1 MLTRLGLYKLLGE
14 NPERTWPVARRLANT
29 IAQVIAPS
37 LSYGQERM
45 PETGAAVVAV
55 NHFSEID
62 PVIVGLNSRR
72 TLYFMA
78 KIELLSV
85 PIAGELLRW
94 TGAFA
99 VRRGEA
105 DRDSLRV
112 ARWALENG
120 HVVGVF
126 TEGTRQH
133 FGYPG
138 PMHAGAAMLA
148 IQESVP
154 VVPAGIDTFGWTPKN
169 RRRSCI
175 VWGEPIRLELPRNGK
190 GYKEGTAIV
199 GEHVTRLWRIAAQAV
214 ADGCPETLPGGL
226 RRAGTIRP
234 RDSIIRP
241 ELPTWPVEE
250 WAAEPLGPVYRPHRD
265 AQGSRFARS
274 EFRPVPTSTE
284 HRPKEEK

>member
-1 MLTRLGLYKLLGE
+1 MLTRLGLYRLFGE
-14 NPERTWPVARRLANT
+14 NPERTWPAARRLAIG
-29 IAQVIAPS
+29 IAQAIAPS
-37 LSYGQERM
+37 FGYGHELM

-62 PVIVGLNSRR
+62 PALVGLHSRR

-99 VRRGEA
+99 VRRGEG

-112 ARWALENG
+112 ARWALASG

-126 TEGTRQH
+126 TEGTRQR

-148 IQESVP
+148 IQEGVP
-154 VVPAGIDTFGWTPKN
+154 VVPAGIDTFGWTPRN
-169 RRRSCI
+169 RRRSGV
-175 VWGEPIRLELPRNGK
+175 VWGEPFRLDLPRNGK
-190 GYKEGTAIV
+190 GYKEGTAV
-199 GEHVTRLWRIAAQAV
+199 VEEHVTRLWRIAAQAA
-214 ADGCPETLPGGL
+214 ADGFPETLPGGL
-226 RRAGTIRP
+226 RRADPIPP
-234 RDSIIRP
+234 REGLIYP
-241 ELPTWPVEE
+241 ALPTWPVEE
-250 WAAEPLGPVYRPHRD
+250 WAAEPLGPVYRPDRN
-265 AQGSRFARS
+265 
-274 EFRPVPTSTE
+274 P
-284 HRPKEEK
+284 